1 MTDFKFT
8 LIADGRTDDALIP
21 ILKWLL
27 TNLGINAPDP
37 QLPILGNLRNPPKKL
52 QDKIAIALD
61 LFPCNILFIHRDAET
76 DENPIETRTKEI
88 RKAEKLVKKSLP
100 PIVCVIPIKMVE
112 SWLLFNED
120 AIRKVVGNPKGGQEL
135 NLPKI
140 SEIEEIADPKGRLEE
155 ILINASFP
163 NRRRKKA
170 KIPPNYCVRIAEE
183 IDDFAPLRN
192 LSAFQ
197 KLEKELK
204 NTLENYFADLLKIN
218 ALQNTMDIISD
229 EAIAKGL
236 TPEILQEIINE
247 QS

>member
-1 MTDFKFT
+1 MNDFKFT

-27 TNLGINAPDP
+27 RNLGINAPEP
-37 QLPILGNLRNPPKKL
+37 QLPILGNLRNPPKNL

-61 LFPCNILFIHRDAET
+61 LFPCNILFIHRDAEA

-100 PIVCVIPIKMVE
+100 PIVCVIPIKMIE
-112 SWLLFNED
+112 SWLLFHED
-120 AIRKVVGNPKGGQEL
+120 AIRTVVGNPYGRQDL

-140 SEIEEIADPKGRLEE
+140 SEIEKITDPKARLEKM
-155 ILINASFP
+155 LIDASFP
-163 NRRRKKA
+163 SRRGKRVT
-170 KIPPNYCVRIAEE
+170 IPPNYCVRIAEE
-183 IDDFAPLRN
+183 IDDFEPLRN

-204 NTLENYFADLLKIN
+204 NTLSKHFSGLLN
-218 ALQNTMDIISD
+218 R
-229 EAIAKGL
+229 
-236 TPEILQEIINE
+236 
-247 QS
+247 

>member
-1 MTDFKFT
+1 MNDFKFT

-27 TNLGINAPDP
+27 INLGIDAPDP

-120 AIRKVVGNPKGGQEL
+120 AIRKVVGNPKGRQEL

-140 SEIEEIADPKGRLEE
+140 SEIKKIVDPKE
-155 ILINASFP
+155 ILEKLLTSASFP
-163 NRRRKKA
+163 NRRGKRVN
-170 KIPPNYCVRIAEE
+170 IPSNYCVRIAEE
-183 IDDFAPLRN
+183 INDFAPLRN

-197 KLEKELK
+197 ELEKEL
-204 NTLENYFADLLKIN
+204 TYILETRFANLLN
-218 ALQNTMDIISD
+218 D
-229 EAIAKGL
+229 
-236 TPEILQEIINE
+236 
-247 QS
+247 

>member
-1 MTDFKFT
+1 MNDFKFT

-27 TNLGINAPDP
+27 RNLGINAPEP
-37 QLPILGNLRNPPKKL
+37 QLPILGNLRNPPKNL

-61 LFPCNILFIHRDAET
+61 LFPCNILFIHRDAEA

-100 PIVCVIPIKMVE
+100 PIVCVIPIKMIE
-112 SWLLFNED
+112 SWLLFHED
-120 AIRKVVGNPKGGQEL
+120 AIRTVVGNPNGRQDL

-140 SEIEEIADPKGRLEE
+140 SEIEKITDPKARLEKM
-155 ILINASFP
+155 LIDASFP
-163 NRRRKKA
+163 SRRGKRVT
-170 KIPPNYCVRIAEE
+170 IPPNYCVRIAEE
-183 IDDFAPLRN
+183 IDDFEPLRN

-204 NTLENYFADLLKIN
+204 NTLSKHFSGLLN
-218 ALQNTMDIISD
+218 R
-229 EAIAKGL
+229 
-236 TPEILQEIINE
+236 
-247 QS
+247 

>member
-1 MTDFKFT
+1 MNDFKFT

-27 TNLGINAPDP
+27 RNLGIHAPEP
-37 QLPILGNLRNPPKKL
+37 QLPILGNLRNPPKNL

-61 LFPCNILFIHRDAET
+61 LFPCNILFIHRDAEA

-100 PIVCVIPIKMVE
+100 PIVCVIPIKMIE
-112 SWLLFNED
+112 SWLLFHED
-120 AIRKVVGNPKGGQEL
+120 AIRTVVGNPNGRQDL

-140 SEIEEIADPKGRLEE
+140 SEIEKITDPKARLEKM
-155 ILINASFP
+155 LIDASFP
-163 NRRRKKA
+163 SRRGKRVT
-170 KIPPNYCVRIAEE
+170 IPPNYCVRIAEE
-183 IDDFAPLRN
+183 IDDFEPLRN

-204 NTLENYFADLLKIN
+204 NTLSKHFSGLLN
-218 ALQNTMDIISD
+218 R
-229 EAIAKGL
+229 
-236 TPEILQEIINE
+236 
-247 QS
+247 